1 MLFINVRPLEEI
13 RVLGVGMC
21 TCHISRPIIS
31 IIISVDIL
39 FTVIVVGEVLAF
51 KNHNQD
57 IQNYTRKI
65 LFICKEP

>member
-1 MLFINVRPLEEI
+1 MLFINVRPLKEI
-13 RVLGVGMC
+13 RALGVGMC
-21 TCHISRPIIS
+21 TCHISSPVIS
-31 IIISVDIL
+31 IMISVDIQ
-39 FTVIVVGEVLAF
+39 FTVIVVGEVLAA

>member
-1 MLFINVRPLEEI
+1 
-13 RVLGVGMC
+13 MC

-31 IIISVDIL
+31 ITIISVDIQ
-39 FTVIVVGEVLAF
+39 FTVIVVGEVLAA

>member
-1 MLFINVRPLEEI
+1 MIHSELCSACGGPLQ
-13 RVLGVGMC
+13 LSVGL
-21 TCHISRPIIS
+21 
-31 IIISVDIL
+31 VL
-39 FTVIVVGEVLAF
+39 FTVIVVGEVLTA